1 MAVDP
6 ALNPGPSDK
15 PFSENIMDRRI
26 FLGSAVASAVGA
38 TLTACGGGGSDP
50 GLDPAASM
58 ERSRTTTTT
67 AVTASATAKSRVI
80 VIGGGMGGATVA
92 KYLRLWGDAISVT
105 LVERMPTY
113 TSNIMSS
120 LVLSGQRTLSSLS
133 YNYDTLRS
141 KYGITTVFGEVVAID
156 PVNVAV
162 TLADGTVL
170 KADRIVMAPGISFDT
185 VPGLG
190 SSDKMPHAWQAG
202 PQTAL
207 LASQLKAMTAGLN
220 HNVVLTIPKTPYRC
234 PPGPYERAC
243 LIADWLKVNKPGSKL
258 LVLDANPG
266 IVTEVDNFTRAF
278 VDLHGAVIEYY
289 PNAEIAEVSTD
300 TMSLKTTSGAVF
312 RGDVINMIP
321 RQRAGAL
328 VTTAGLNNATEGRF
342 AGVNVLS
349 YASTVSGAG
358 KVHIIG
364 DASATTQPKA
374 GHIANQEA
382 KVCADAISRILS
394 GGSPDPAPVTNSA
407 CFSTITMT
415 QASWL
420 TAVFQYN
427 PAWTNP
433 ATGTTGPAMVPV
445 AASSAAS
452 TGWNGDNFAEMGT
465 WFKTLM
471 ADSFA

>member
-1 MAVDP
+1 
-6 ALNPGPSDK
+6 
-15 PFSENIMDRRI
+15 MDRRN
-26 FLGSAVASAVGA
+26 FLSSAALGAVGA
-38 TLTACGGGGSDP
+38 ALTACGGGGSELAL
-50 GLDPAASM
+50 GGAESSSLTTSLAASI
-58 ERSRTTTTT
+58 ST
-67 AVTASATAKSRVI
+67 VVKSRVI

-92 KYLRLWGDAISVT
+92 KYLRLWGDGISVT

-120 LVLSGQRTLSSLS
+120 MVLTGQRTMSSLTFK
-133 YNYDTLRS
+133 YDTLRS

-156 PVNVAV
+156 PVGVKV

-170 KADRIVMAPGISFDT
+170 TADRIVMAPGISFDD
-185 VPGLG
+185 VPGLNG
-190 SSDKMPHAWQAG
+190 SNKMPHAWQAG
-202 PQTAL
+202 PQTSL
-207 LASQLKAMTAGLN
+207 LASQLAALPSRG
-220 HNVVLTIPKTPYRC
+220 VAVLTIPKTPYRC

-243 LIADWLKVNKPGSKL
+243 LIADWLRVNKPGSKL
-258 LVLDANPG
+258 IVLDANPG
-266 IVTEVDNFTRAF
+266 IVTEVDNFTNAF
-278 VDLHGAVIEYY
+278 MGLHGNVIEYHA
-289 PNAEIAEVSTD
+289 NAEVTSVDPAS
-300 TMSLKTTSGAVF
+300 MSLITTAGTI

-328 VTTAGLNNATEGRF
+328 VATAGLNNATEGRF

-349 YASTVSGAG
+349 YASTVSGAD

-364 DASATTQPKA
+364 DSSATTQPKA

-394 GGSPDPAPVTNSA
+394 GGAPDPAPVTNSA
-407 CFSTITMT
+407 CYSTITMS

-420 TAVFQYN
+420 TAVFRYN
-427 PAWTNP
+427 PA
-433 ATGTTGPAMVPV
+433 ALAMVPV

-452 TGWNGDNFAEMGT
+452 TGWNSDSFGEMSI
-465 WFKTLM
+465 WFNALM

>member
-1 MAVDP
+1 MERRHF
-6 ALNPGPSDK
+6 LNATGAG
-15 PFSENIMDRRI
+15 
-26 FLGSAVASAVGA
+26 LAASI
-38 TLTACGGGGSDP
+38 LSACGGGGSDP
-50 GLDPAASM
+50 SAESGAPLPVANWGTTPAAI
-58 ERSRTTTTT
+58 TG
-67 AVTASATAKSRVI
+67 VQSRVI

-92 KYLRLWGDAISVT
+92 KYLRLWGNAISVT

-113 TSNIMSS
+113 TSSIMSS
-120 LVLSGQRTLSSLS
+120 MVLTGQRTMSSLS
-133 YNYDTLRS
+133 FNYDTLRS
-141 KYGITTVFGEVVAID
+141 KYGITTVFGDVVAID
-156 PVNVAV
+156 PVGVKV

-170 KADRIVMAPGISFDT
+170 TADRIVMAPGISFDA

-190 SSDKMPHAWQAG
+190 TSDKMPHAWQAG

-207 LASQLKAMTAGLN
+207 LASQLNAMTGGVN

-243 LIADWLKVNKPGSKL
+243 LIADWLKVKKPGSRL
-258 LVLDANPG
+258 ILLDANAG
-266 IVTEVDNFTRAF
+266 IVTEADNFTNAF
-278 VDLHGAVIEYY
+278 MGLYGNVIEYH
-289 PNAEIAEVSTD
+289 PNAEVTQVDPA
-300 TMSLKTTSGAVF
+300 TMSLTTTAGTF
-312 RGDVINMIP
+312 RGDVINLIP

-328 VTTAGLNNATEGRF
+328 VATAHLNNATDGRF

-349 YASTVSGAG
+349 YASTVAGAD
-358 KVHIIG
+358 KIHIIG

-407 CFSTITMT
+407 CYSTITMT

-427 PAWTNP
+427 PAWYNP
-433 ATGTTGPAMVPV
+433 ASSTTGPAMVPV
-445 AASSAAS
+445 AASSTAS
-452 TGWNGDNFAEMGT
+452 VGWNGDNFNEMGN
-465 WFKTLM
+465 WFNALM
-471 ADSFA
+471 GDTFA